1 MITQIVDQNH
11 FRQRARDIRLRVPK
25 LLSLWGLP
33 SRFNRWRLTQDPR
46 SGMVVLFAVLNT
58 RYVATQTTRRS
69 SDYFDPRLLHDL
81 SNDLHL
87 QVVPSDSDGLRYA
100 FILDRG
106 LIGMSPTHMELPF
119 LEGDGLVLQLI
130 SGDQL
135 GLRAAEPQ
143 IVPAPR
149 VIAEFVDDHTLVNRG
164 VGAFLK
170 VFDDIQLRDEAAQQN
185 FSQDPPE
192 VVVVEVENIY
202 ERLKEE
208 RADMQRINHLE
219 LLFDESVEQL

>member
-1 MITQIVDQNH
+1 MITQIVDPNH
-11 FRQRARDIRLRVPK
+11 FHQRARDIRVRIPK

-33 SRFNRWRLTQDPR
+33 SRFNRWRLTQDPQ

-58 RYVATQTTRRS
+58 RYVATKTTRRS

-87 QVVPSDSDGLRYA
+87 QVVPSDSGGLRYA

-106 LIGMSPTHMELPF
+106 LIDIAPTHIELPF
-119 LEGDGLVLQLI
+119 VGTDRLI
-130 SGDQL
+130 VQVISSDQL
-135 GLRAAEPQ
+135 GLDLREPQ
-143 IVPAPR
+143 VMPAPP
-149 VIAEFVDDHTLVNRG
+149 VMAEFVDDHTLVNRG

-170 VFDDIQLRDEAAQQN
+170 VFDDIQLRDDAAQQI
-185 FSQDPPE
+185 FSQDPPD
-192 VVVVEVENIY
+192 VVVIEVENFY
-202 ERLKEE
+202 ERVKQEK
-208 RADMQRINHLE
+208 ADMQRINHLE